1 MHLQQMDF
9 KIAFLQEKLQEEIVM
24 SQLEDFID
32 LKNLDWVC
40 LLKKSLYGKFDSHMQ
55 KLHFHR
61 YNYDCCA

>member
-40 LLKKSLYGKFDSHMQ
+40 LLKKSLLWQ
-55 KLHFHR
+55 I
-61 YNYDCCA
+61 